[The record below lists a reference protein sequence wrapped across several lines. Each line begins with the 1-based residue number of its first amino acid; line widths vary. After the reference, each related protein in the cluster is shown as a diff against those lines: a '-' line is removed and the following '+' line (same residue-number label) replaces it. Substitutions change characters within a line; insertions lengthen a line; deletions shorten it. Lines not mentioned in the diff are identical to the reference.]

1 MHFESDRKFDS
12 QKPEKIF
19 INHQAFQAPTEIMR
33 LRWLRIIEGS
43 IPGCDLEDVNKL
55 LDDPQAGRQFAA
67 EHSQS
72 SYKAML
78 AQDYAIGD
86 YLKNT
91 TSESQFTYI
100 DRELLVSI
108 LQDLNRKKDYKPETL
123 HLAGSIADRYLKT
136 VLASGQPVPNL
147 FALGATVT
155 LLAAK
160 LEQPISPSFNRMLA
174 LLPSEEQRR
183 ITKKHLIDLEEQILN
198 ALQFSLHFA
207 GPMPFLER
215 YQRLLGID
223 GEKGSHDYKQVG
235 FTARQFCKYMQRF
248 AQFLEYKPSQI
259 AAAAIVLAVRLNVSP
274 VGPSV
279 GLKALRGD

>member
-1 MHFESDRKFDS
+1 
-12 QKPEKIF
+12 
-19 INHQAFQAPTEIMR
+19 
-33 LRWLRIIEGS
+33 
-43 IPGCDLEDVNKL
+43 
-55 LDDPQAGRQFAA
+55 
-67 EHSQS
+67 
-72 SYKAML
+72 ML

-108 LQDLNRKKDYKPETL
+108 LQDLNRKKEYKPETL
-123 HLAGSIADRYLKT
+123 HLAGSIADRYLKK
-136 VLASGQPVPNL
+136 VLEIGEPVPNL

-183 ITKKHLIDLEEQILN
+183 ISKKHLIDLEEQILN

-223 GEKGSHDYKQVG
+223 GEKGDHDLKQVG

-259 AAAAIVLAVRLNVSP
+259 AAAAIVLAMRLNVSP

-279 GLKALRGD
+279 GLKALRGDEVKQLVAKSASSNACASEEGRVLSPNRCKKFIGTLPTDDHLRIGSPLSLWNQNVA